1 MERKQAKATLE
12 FKDRDLVI
20 EIYEDDVELDKF
32 DQITSD

>member
-1 MERKQAKATLE
+1 LE

-32 DQITSD
+32 DKITSD